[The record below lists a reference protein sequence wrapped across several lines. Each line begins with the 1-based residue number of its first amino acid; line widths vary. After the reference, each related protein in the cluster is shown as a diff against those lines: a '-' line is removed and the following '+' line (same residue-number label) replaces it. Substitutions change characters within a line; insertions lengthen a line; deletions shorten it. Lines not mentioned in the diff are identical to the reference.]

1 MVKKAKS
8 TETPAITPEAP
19 KPDKNGGA
27 GRGHKPSGLLL
38 FTLIAMACTAAAI
51 LLGSWVIKAQVLDV
65 AVRAQ
70 GDRLANAHA
79 RQFAGFYNQIF
90 SQASQQLS
98 GIITAGNIA
107 DLLVSGDEARIRD
120 LSTTIAAS
128 LANHSKVFLL
138 PNTSPVANIPLG
150 FAAQEMVERARRG
163 EPTNAEIVPLKEQ
176 PLLLLAYSVRN
187 NAKDIVGVM
196 LVGFDLKSISANLK
210 VFEPTAGYM
219 TLQQKFADSSES
231 MPVMAYGDAAY
242 EKSLYTAVLPTTHP
256 NLTVSFALNPQL
268 VAPQT
273 DSMLGIA
280 IGGMLALVFLSI
292 IVTHLFLRRS
302 LQRNASMLLH
312 LAENLIKRTPS
323 PAGIHFSIDIFED
336 VAVSLNRTARLQA
349 APADGQRI
357 PASVTTRRPK
367 RGDILDVD
375 VPAADAPLLDP
386 DNNPVAQQWVVAEE
400 IFRAYDIRGVVGK
413 SLTDDTM
420 LLLGR
425 AIGSEAIDNKQTA
438 IYVGRD
444 GRLSGPHLLE
454 LLIDGITSTGCNVVN
469 LGMVPTPVVYF
480 ACANTAIKSGICLTG
495 SHNPPDYN
503 GLKIV
508 INGETLAEQ
517 RIQAL
522 KQRIKR
528 QDFRAGKGTAEALDI
543 SGKYLERIRDD
554 IVLARTMKIVVDCG
568 NGVAGALAPQ
578 LLSSLGCKV
587 IPIFCDVDGH
597 FPNHH
602 PDPSNPDNL
611 ADLIARVI
619 AEKADLGLAF
629 DGDGDRIGVVTPQGK
644 VIWPDRLMMLYAR
657 DLLMRNPGADIIFDV
672 KCSRDLALVITQHG
686 GRPIMWRTGH
696 SLIKAKLKETGAALA
711 GEMSGHIFFNDRW
724 FGFDD
729 AIYAAAR
736 LLEILALE
744 VAGADELF
752 AEFPSSVSTPELHIS
767 VNEDSKFRIVDALQK
782 QGEFGDGGI
791 NTIDGVR
798 VDYPNSWGL
807 VRASNTTPMLV
818 ARFEGRTSED
828 LDAVREIFRVQLL
841 KVEPSLRIPF

>member
-1 MVKKAKS
+1 
-8 TETPAITPEAP
+8 
-19 KPDKNGGA
+19 
-27 GRGHKPSGLLL
+27 
-38 FTLIAMACTAAAI
+38 
-51 LLGSWVIKAQVLDV
+51 
-65 AVRAQ
+65 
-70 GDRLANAHA
+70 
-79 RQFAGFYNQIF
+79 
-90 SQASQQLS
+90 
-98 GIITAGNIA
+98 
-107 DLLVSGDEARIRD
+107 
-120 LSTTIAAS
+120 
-128 LANHSKVFLL
+128 
-138 PNTSPVANIPLG
+138 
-150 FAAQEMVERARRG
+150 
-163 EPTNAEIVPLKEQ
+163 
-176 PLLLLAYSVRN
+176 
-187 NAKDIVGVM
+187 
-196 LVGFDLKSISANLK
+196 
-210 VFEPTAGYM
+210 
-219 TLQQKFADSSES
+219 
-231 MPVMAYGDAAY
+231 
-242 EKSLYTAVLPTTHP
+242 
-256 NLTVSFALNPQL
+256 
-268 VAPQT
+268 
-273 DSMLGIA
+273 
-280 IGGMLALVFLSI
+280 
-292 IVTHLFLRRS
+292 
-302 LQRNASMLLH
+302 
-312 LAENLIKRTPS
+312 
-323 PAGIHFSIDIFED
+323 
-336 VAVSLNRTARLQA
+336 
-349 APADGQRI
+349 
-357 PASVTTRRPK
+357 
-367 RGDILDVD
+367 
-375 VPAADAPLLDP
+375 
-386 DNNPVAQQWVVAEE
+386 
-400 IFRAYDIRGVVGK
+400 
-413 SLTDDTM
+413 
-420 LLLGR
+420 
-425 AIGSEAIDNKQTA
+425 
-438 IYVGRD
+438 
-444 GRLSGPHLLE
+444 

-554 IVLARTMKIVVDCG
+554 IVLARTMNIVVDCG

-672 KCSRDLALVITQHG
+672 KCSRDLAMVISQHG
-686 GRPIMWRTGH
+686 GRPIMGRTGH

-736 LLEILALE
+736 LLEILSLE

-752 AEFPSSVSTPELHIS
+752 AQFPSSVSTPELHIS

-782 QGEFGDGGI
+782 QGEFGDGSI

-828 LDAVREIFRVQLL
+828 LGTVREIFRAQLL

>member
-1 MVKKAKS
+1 MVKKTKS
-8 TETPAITPEAP
+8 DEPSAITPEAP
-19 KPDKNGGA
+19 KPDKNGHA
-27 GRGHKPSGLLL
+27 ARGHKPSGLLL
-38 FTLIAMACTAAAI
+38 FTLIAMVCTAATI

-65 AVRAQ
+65 AVREQ

-90 SQASQQLS
+90 SQASQQLA
-98 GIITAGNIA
+98 GLIAAGNLA
-107 DLLVSGDEARIRD
+107 DLLASGDEARIRD
-120 LSTTIAAS
+120 LSAKIAES
-128 LANHSKVFLL
+128 LANNSKVFLL
-138 PNTSPVANIPLG
+138 PNASPVANISLG
-150 FAAQEMVERARRG
+150 FAAQEMAERARRG
-163 EPTNAEIVPLKEQ
+163 ETINAEIVPLKEQ

-187 NAKDIVGVM
+187 NAKEIVGVM
-196 LVGFDLKSISANLK
+196 LVGFDLNAINANLR

-219 TLQQKFADSSES
+219 TLQQQFADSLES
-231 MPVMAYGDAAY
+231 RPVMVYGEAAH
-242 EKSLYTAVLPTTHP
+242 EKSPYTAVLPTTHP

-273 DSMLGIA
+273 GGMLSIA
-280 IGGMLALVFLSI
+280 IGGMLVLVFLSI
-292 IVTHLFLRRS
+292 AVTHLFLRRS

-312 LAENLIKRTPS
+312 LAESLIKRTPI
-323 PAGIHFSIDIFED
+323 PAGVHFSIDIFD
-336 VAVSLNRTARLQA
+336 GVAVSLSRTARTQH
-349 APADGQRI
+349 APAVDGQRI

-367 RGDILDVD
+367 RSDILNVEISVADATLLD
-375 VPAADAPLLDP
+375 SDNTPAAQWA
-386 DNNPVAQQWVVAEE
+386 VADE

-413 SLTDDTM
+413 SLTDDAM

-522 KQRIKR
+522 KQRINR

-578 LLSSLGCKV
+578 LLSSLGCTV

-672 KCSRDLALVITQHG
+672 KCSRDLALVISQHG
-686 GRPIMWRTGH
+686 GRPVMWRTGH

-736 LLEILALE
+736 LLEILSLE
-744 VAGADELF
+744 VAGVDELF
-752 AEFPSSVSTPELHIS
+752 AQFPASVSTPELHIS

-782 QGEFGDGGI
+782 QGEFIGGSI

-828 LDAVREIFRVQLL
+828 LDTVREIFRTQLL